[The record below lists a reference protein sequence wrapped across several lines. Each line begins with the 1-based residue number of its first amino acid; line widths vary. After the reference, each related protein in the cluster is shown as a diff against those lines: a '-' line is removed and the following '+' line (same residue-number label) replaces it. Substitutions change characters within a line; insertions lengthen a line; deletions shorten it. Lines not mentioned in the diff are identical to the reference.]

1 MSGMNSWLKQPR
13 TLEITGKALPQWA
26 GEPLFMVSRLRGR
39 EKLGRLSD
47 YEVEVTT
54 IDDAALSTREAQALV
69 DVDAL
74 IGKEVTVHIAVE
86 GNGTWIQGATGN
98 AGGANIGADIRKLT
112 GLIVEAKCIGADD
125 RRAHY
130 RLRIRPWLWLATLN
144 RDSKLWQYR
153 SVIEITEDVLQKY
166 PFPYELRLAGPGVQR
181 RPYPRR
187 EYQRQW
193 WESDFSYLTR
203 LWQEWG
209 ISYFFSGSTLV
220 LCDSPGAYRKHGP
233 AYQTLRYL
241 DRDGQRID
249 EEHVH
254 EFHVARQITTGKVAL
269 TDYDYTQ
276 SLANLAVSQEDYSKR
291 AFDNAEEYAWGDYS
305 QPLEGPMGTA
315 GWRSDQQFEGEH
327 LARVKVEAHRA
338 KSLRAKGKGNLR
350 GLMVGYT
357 FALEGYPLTPGD
369 GEYLVT
375 STDIE
380 IVNNDTMTVRG
391 GIERKYIC
399 TTKFAAVPANTF
411 FRTPQK
417 AKKPRAYAETAV
429 ITGYGDEP
437 VYCDEYGRVKA
448 HFIWDRLSPKDQD
461 ASCWLRVASAW
472 HGVEHGAM
480 WLPRVGHHVLV
491 GYYDSDPDRP
501 YIISEHTTEF
511 HQAPWQLPKNDALSG
526 WRSQD
531 LNGQSANS
539 VLTDDTPGKLQ
550 VQVASD
556 HAQSRLVLGY
566 NTRIDGHA
574 GRDKARGEGFELAT
588 EADGVIRSN
597 RGMLLTTETRAGAL
611 SPVKDMGETVQRL
624 TQAREQHESLADLA
638 QQNQAQDQ
646 NADQSEVA
654 KAIKEQNDALKGST
668 GNSGEGNF
676 PELAKPH
683 LVLSSPAG
691 IETTTSQSTHFA
703 SGKHIALTSGQHT
716 SLSIGGRLLASVMN
730 GVRLFCQ
737 KAGMK
742 MIAASGDIDLQ
753 ALKDSINVLA
763 KLNITHTANRITI
776 TAKEEVLINGGGSY
790 TRWQAGGVE
799 TGTNGSWVV
808 HSGGPSLTGP
818 KSLPVEMP
826 MLPKDVCIECLLKR
840 AIHRSALVNKG
851 T

>member
-1 MSGMNSWLKQPR
+1 MTWINSWLKQPR

-26 GEPLFMVSRLRGR
+26 GEPLFMVSRLRGK

-54 IDDAALSTREAQALV
+54 IDDAALTASEAQALV

-86 GNGTWIQGATGN
+86 GNGTWIEGATGN
-98 AGGANIGADIRKLT
+98 MGGANIGADIRKLT
-112 GLIVEAKCIGADD
+112 GLIVAAKCIGADD

-181 RPYPRR
+181 RPYPKR

-209 ISYFFSGSTLV
+209 ITYFFRGSTLV
-220 LCDSPGAYRKHGP
+220 LCDSPGAYKKHGP

-269 TDYDYTQ
+269 NDYDYTQ
-276 SLANLAVSQEDYSKR
+276 SLGNLAVSQEDYSKR

-305 QPLEGPMGTA
+305 QPFEGPMGTA

-338 KSLRAKGKGNLR
+338 KSLRARGKGNLR
-350 GLMVGYT
+350 GLMTGYT
-357 FALEGYPLTPGD
+357 FTLEGYPLTPGD

-380 IVNNDTMTVRG
+380 IVNNDTVTVRG
-391 GIERKYIC
+391 GIERKYSC
-399 TTKFAAVPANTF
+399 TTKFTAVPANTF

-448 HFIWDRLSPKDQD
+448 HFIWDRVSPKDQD

-531 LNGQSANS
+531 LKGQSANS

-574 GRDKARGEGFELAT
+574 GRDKARGEGFELGT
-588 EADGVIRSN
+588 EADGVIRAN
-597 RGMLLTTETRAGAL
+597 RGMLLTTETRAGTL

-624 TQAREQHESLADLA
+624 TQAREQHEDLSQFA
-638 QQNQAQDQ
+638 QRHKAQDAQISQGDATAGMKAQ
-646 NADQSEVA
+646 NEAIRGGAKSTANPSPEMTRPDLVLASAAGVA
-654 KAIKEQNDALKGST
+654 VTATDSTHLASQNDHAITAGRDVSIS
-668 GNSGEGNF
+668 SGRSF
-676 PELAKPH
+676 
-683 LVLSSPAG
+683 
-691 IETTTSQSTHFA
+691 
-703 SGKHIALTSGQHT
+703 
-716 SLSIGGRLLASVMN
+716 LASVR
-730 GVRLFCQ
+730 GAISFVAAQLGIRLF
-737 KAGMK
+737 
-742 MIAASGDIDLQ
+742 AAKGKVEIQAQSDEMALA
-753 ALKDSINVLA
+753 ALKD
-763 KLNITHTANRITI
+763 ITI
-776 TAKEEVLINGGGSY
+776 SSTDGKIILNAAKEVWIGAGGSY
-790 TRWQAGGVE
+790 IRI
-799 TGTNGSWVV
+799 NGSGIVNATPGKILEKCASWNKPGADSKRVPLPTMPQGNV
-808 HSGGPSLTGP
+808 KTTSLYS
-818 KSLPVEMP
+818 KS
-826 MLPKDVCIECLLKR
+826 R
-840 AIHRSALVNKG
+840 
-851 T
+851 

>member
-1 MSGMNSWLKQPR
+1 MNSWLKQPR